1 MNNERKLSQFSLR
14 KLINTSKLMKIWTFL
29 RLKKTF
35 LERCDNDLNLD
46 RQTDRWT
53 WWETK
58 TQLSL
63 EYCRASPRLLSHST
77 ACPPSP
83 PFQNNSNSVFKCVN
97 VCVCVWEKVREKKSA
112 GRGKEWMIA
121 CVCAWQCVYACA
133 CMTDRHCTCM
143 CVSDVKDCHCVRGE
157 TPPPFTKRS
166 LSSWISNVLRE
177 NLKR

>member
-83 PFQNNSNSVFKCVN
+83 PFQNNSNSVFKCTLFVK
-97 VCVCVWEKVREKKSA
+97 VCE
-112 GRGKEWMIA
+112 
-121 CVCAWQCVYACA
+121 
-133 CMTDRHCTCM
+133 CM
-143 CVSDVKDCHCVRGE
+143 CVCLRESEGEKECRKGERVDDSMCLCLTVCVRVRLHDWQTLYLYVCKWCE
-157 TPPPFTKRS
+157 RLS
-166 LSSWISNVLRE
+166 LCQRGNATSIH
-177 NLKR
+177 